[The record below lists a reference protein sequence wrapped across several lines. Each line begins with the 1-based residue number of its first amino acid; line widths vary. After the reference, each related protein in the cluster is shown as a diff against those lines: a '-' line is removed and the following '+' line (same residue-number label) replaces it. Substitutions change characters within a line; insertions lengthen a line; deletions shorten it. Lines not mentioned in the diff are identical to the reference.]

1 MKTIFTLCYLISII
15 IFLPLSATA
24 DWINLTG
31 AQSAPTI
38 AEIHVE
44 DGHVRLVLEIYVND
58 LVQNSATECWETPG
72 KICLQSEGGKLDFT
86 NITLV
91 PILREPPKK

>member
-1 MKTIFTLCYLISII
+1 MKKIFKLCYLISII
-15 IFLPLSATA
+15 IIFPLSATA

-44 DGHVRLVLEIYVND
+44 DDYVRLVLEIYVND
-58 LVQNSATECWETPG
+58 MDKFIDHVLMRGNDWP
-72 KICLQSEGGKLDFT
+72 
-86 NITLV
+86 
-91 PILREPPKK
+91 R